1 MKIDYEAQFLINL
14 ILKDKIKKKNQKKQS
29 IDEVNSVLLRELQL
43 IPLSISLC

>member
-14 ILKDKIKKKNQKKQS
+14 ILKDKIKKNQIKQS